1 MNDNLLCSDVAMTA
15 GHKLSVVTTHTHTL
29 SLLFIVVCVALKVF
43 RERTSE

>member
-1 MNDNLLCSDVAMTA
+1 MNDNLLRSDVAMTA
-15 GHKLSVVTTHTHTL
+15 GHKLSVVTTHTL